1 MVVFLF
7 ALKLAIFE
15 NQKFKRR
22 NYDKTIANKRN
33 NEMYEKFYGDLH
45 ISKNKFFNDILKI
58 GIEVF
63 EKQEKDN
70 WALQNEKQT
79 ILDAIHEHTKRM
91 NYFIKFSKPFIKN
104 TYANVE
110 ILQEMLRQM
119 YNYFLLKMDRTEKE
133 YFENHFESY
142 FNRLPN
148 GLEESKQRMFDYY
161 DYEVEMNQKNE
172 KK

>member
-1 MVVFLF
+1 MVKQMLTKENLIRIKDEKVFN
-7 ALKLAIFE
+7 KL
-15 NQKFKRR
+15 
-22 NYDKTIANKRN
+22 
-33 NEMYEKFYGDLH
+33 NEMYGKFYGDMQ

-58 GIEVF
+58 GVEVF

-70 WALQNEKQT
+70 WAFKNEKQT

-148 GLEESKQRMFDYY
+148 ELEESKQRMFDYY